1 MRRYMTL
8 AAICLLT
15 LMIFSAPAMA
25 QCPLTTL
32 LAPTG
37 APGVWAFKVEG
48 FSVIPG
54 IFPVAAIGRFT
65 ATIGPATR
73 GILAGPQGNLQTV
86 ETVNFGSSLQPI
98 NSVVPGNFVLDP
110 DCSGGS
116 LMLGPGFP
124 AGFREFRFVLAAGG
138 TIMYLVNA
146 DNNGVVVS
154 GEARRV

>member
-15 LMIFSAPAMA
+15 LIVFSAPAMA

-32 LAPTG
+32 LAPG
-37 APGVWAFKVEG
+37 GGPGVWAFKVEG
-48 FSVIPG
+48 FSVVPG

-65 ATIGPATR
+65 ATVGATSR
-73 GILAGPQGNLQTV
+73 AATAGPQGLLQTV
-86 ETVNFGSSLQPI
+86 ETVNYGSTLQPI
-98 NSVVPGNFVLDP
+98 NSAVAGNFVLDA

-124 AGFREFRFVLAAGG
+124 AGFREFRFVLASGG
-138 TIMYLVNA
+138 TLMYLVSA

-154 GEARRV
+154 GEARRI